1 MFALAEVNMSPYILY
16 PLSFLFALL
25 LVAGVWKIRP
35 LRWLLAFVMLIS
47 FLARFDWFK
56 NAIKPLFGS

>member
-1 MFALAEVNMSPYILY
+1 MSPYILY